1 MGVTRTRYL
10 SEFEIHVL
18 LAVAQLGAD
27 AYGVSILREIERRSG
42 RRVWIGPLY
51 TSLAKL
57 ERLRLLRGRA
67 SEPLAIRG
75 GRSRRLYSL
84 TAADHPRYTI
94 RLPCWIECAT
104 AFVFARS
111 GAFRSDHARDDDST
125 THCTR
130 AIARPRPG

>member
-18 LAVAQLGAD
+18 LAVAQQGAD

-84 TAADHPRYTI
+84 TAAGTSSLYDSLAMLDRMRDGV
-94 RLPCWIECAT
+94 RL
-104 AFVFARS
+104 
-111 GAFRSDHARDDDST
+111 
-125 THCTR
+125 
-130 AIARPRPG
+130 RPVGSLPK

>member
-1 MGVTRTRYL
+1 MTRARYL

-18 LAVAQLGAD
+18 LAVAQLGTE
-27 AYGVSILREIERRSG
+27 AYGISILKEIERRSG

-57 ERLRLLRGRA
+57 ERFRLLRGRA

-84 TAADHPRYTI
+84 TQAGSSSVHDSLAMLDRMRDGV
-94 RLPCWIECAT
+94 RL
-104 AFVFARS
+104 
-111 GAFRSDHARDDDST
+111 
-125 THCTR
+125 
-130 AIARPRPG
+130 RPAGSVPK